1 MASLL
6 ERVRERRLLPW
17 MLAYLAGAW
26 LVLRLVETFGPRFDI
41 SDAAVLGIDAILVIG
56 FFITLVVAW
65 YHGEPGRQQPRG
77 MELVIL
83 TILLLI
89 AAGVLPLLV
98 DEPFVVPDEPE
109 APGQPGSLPGE

>member
-1 MASLL
+1 
-6 ERVRERRLLPW
+6 

-26 LVLRLVETFGPRFDI
+26 LVLRLVDAFGPRFDI
-41 SDAAVLGIDAILVIG
+41 SDAAMLGIDAILVLG
-56 FFITLVVAW
+56 FFITLVLAW

-98 DEPFVVPDEPE
+98 DEPFVVPDEPDPSG
-109 APGQPGSLPGE
+109 AVDSSAGR